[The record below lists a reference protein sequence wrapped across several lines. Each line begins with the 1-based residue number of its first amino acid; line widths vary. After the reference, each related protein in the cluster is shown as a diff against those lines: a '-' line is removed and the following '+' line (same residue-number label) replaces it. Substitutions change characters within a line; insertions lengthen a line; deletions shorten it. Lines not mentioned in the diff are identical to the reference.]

1 MFEMKSCHCP
11 TCGAEI
17 REELTDGQEYRCTS
31 CQKRFVVLR
40 DKHTEKVG
48 LVLLEESKLEEPLY
62 LPRGSLR
69 AITTILLAVCCWIL
83 IFLNQDVPSYLLSL
97 LLTVIGYYFGFR
109 KKEAMVRGRMY
120 DAAAKI
126 EDPLFLPSGY
136 IRVFLIFGFLIAAG
150 VLWFRGR
157 LGDLSFLEFFL
168 ILAGFTGG
176 YIFARLLVNFEDV
189 PGVYNSLLHLKGL
202 FLLGSVFA
210 LAVMLLTRH
219 YQQNAYPALGCACII
234 SFYFGSRS

>member
-1 MFEMKSCHCP
+1 MFELKTCHCP
-11 TCGAEI
+11 ACGVEI
-17 REELTDGQEYRCTS
+17 RGSLSDGQEYQCTS
-31 CQKRFVVLR
+31 CHKKYSVLI
-40 DKHTEKVG
+40 DKHTGKIG
-48 LVLLEESKLEEPLY
+48 LVPLEESKLEEPLY

-69 AITTILLAVCCWIL
+69 AITTILLAGCCWIL
-83 IFLNQDVPSYLLSL
+83 IFIDQDVPSYLLGL

-126 EDPLFLPSGY
+126 ENPLFLPSGY
-136 IRVFLIFGFLIAAG
+136 IRVFLIAGFLVAAG

-157 LGDLSFLEFFL
+157 LGDIAYLEFFL
-168 ILAGFTGG
+168 ILAGFTAG
-176 YIFARLLVNFEDV
+176 YIFARLMVNVEEV
-189 PGVYNSLLHLKGL
+189 IAVYNFLLHLKGL
-202 FLLGSVFA
+202 VLLASVFT

-219 YQQNAYPALGCACII
+219 YQHNPYPPLVCACII